1 MSSAIQSAIQ
11 SAIHC
16 EGLTKRYGAVT
27 ALADLR
33 LDVPQGA
40 IFGLLGPNGAGKT
53 TLVRLLTGLA
63 RPTAGSATVAGYDI
77 ASGGVALRGRM
88 SVLEQQPNYYGW
100 MKGRELLMFTGE
112 LFGLRGTELRARV
125 DETLATAGLTDAA
138 NRAIS
143 GYSGGMRQRLGLGQA
158 LVTRPEVLFLDEPAS
173 SLDPSGRYEMLQSIA
188 DLRGQATVFMS
199 THILADV
206 ERICDHVAILDH
218 GKLIAAATVADLQ
231 ERYARPTYEIELEP
245 HQAEGAA
252 TLEALLRAAPWAES
266 ITRDHDL
273 LRVGVR
279 DTRAASYALA
289 PLCAQAGV
297 ALARLERGRPS
308 LEEIFLRLV
317 GEPAGQGPQAASA
330 TTSQEVA

>member
-1 MSSAIQSAIQ
+1 MANTMQSAIQ
-11 SAIHC
+11 CA
-16 EGLTKRYGAVT
+16 GLTKRYGAIT

-77 ASGGVALRGRM
+77 ATGGVELRRRI

-100 MKGRELLMFTGE
+100 MKGRELLTLAGE
-112 LFGLRGTELRARV
+112 LFGMRGAELRARV
-125 DETLATAGLTDAA
+125 DEVLATTGLGNAA

-143 GYSGGMRQRLGLGQA
+143 GYSGGMRQRLGLAQA
-158 LVTRPEVLFLDEPAS
+158 LMNRPQVLFLDEPAS
-173 SLDPSGRYEMLQSIA
+173 ALDPAGRYEILQSIA
-188 DLRGQATVFMS
+188 ELRGQATVFMS

-218 GKLIAAATVADLQ
+218 GKLIVAATVADLQ

-252 TLEALLRAAPWAES
+252 TLETLLRAAPWADGV
-266 ITRDHDL
+266 TRDHDL

-308 LEEIFLRLV
+308 LEEIFLRLI
-317 GEPAGQGPQAASA
+317 GEPAAQTAQP
-330 TTSQEVA
+330 TTPQEVA